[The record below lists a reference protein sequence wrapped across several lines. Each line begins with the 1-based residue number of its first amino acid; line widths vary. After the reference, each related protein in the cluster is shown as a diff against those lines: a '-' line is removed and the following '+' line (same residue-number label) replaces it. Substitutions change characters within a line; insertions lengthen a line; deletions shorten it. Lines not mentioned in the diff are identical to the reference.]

1 MVKLA
6 NIVTNPQGRANSN
19 DDTNKKRKNADEEKV
34 LQKKEKNLCIKEQC
48 LEERE
53 RNLASYLKFNEDNLK
68 FNEASY

>member
-34 LQKKEKNLCIKEQC
+34 LQKKERNLCIKEQC

>member
-34 LQKKEKNLCIKEQC
+34 LQKKEKNLCIKELVSRQT
-48 LEERE
+48 
-53 RNLASYLKFNEDNLK
+53 NSN
-68 FNEASY
+68 

>member
-34 LQKKEKNLCIKEQC
+34 LQKKEKNLCIKEQW
-48 LEERE
+48 LR
-53 RNLASYLKFNEDNLK
+53 YF
-68 FNEASY
+68 